1 MCALSHPTLYDP
13 IDCSL
18 PGSSVHEIF
27 QARILEWV
35 AISYSRGSS
44 WPKDQTHI
52 SCISC
57 ISRRILYHWAIW
69 EAPFFVSE
77 DARIWG
83 LRNHSFERNM
93 CWNYLGLVPF
103 VFTSG
108 VSSGLTV
115 GSGCSLMAARWQVFF
130 PSWVLSGLTSLFWSS
145 AIAHDCDILVYWY
158 GRKHFI
164 SQSLESFILFYKM
177 IVVPSLRTIWSTDL
191 LLFMLQIFIFLL
203 KGGPKTMGDIT
214 RRVLPEKWRN
224 GNVFPQWL
232 KEKQQIPHFM
242 GPGSQGAGRLV

>member
-1 MCALSHPTLYDP
+1 MCAQSCLTLCDP
-13 IDCSL
+13 VDCCL
-18 PGSSVHEIF
+18 PGFSVHGIPQE
-27 QARILEWV
+27 RILEWV
-35 AISYSRGSS
+35 AISFSRGSS

-130 PSWVLSGLTSLFWSS
+130 PSWVLSGLTGSCWR
-145 AIAHDCDILVYWY
+145 AEILMNVTSFVFQY
-158 GRKHFI
+158 GRKYYI
-164 SQSLESFILFYKM
+164 SHTSITFSSF
-177 IVVPSLRTIWSTDL
+177 
-191 LLFMLQIFIFLL
+191 
-203 KGGPKTMGDIT
+203 
-214 RRVLPEKWRN
+214 
-224 GNVFPQWL
+224 
-232 KEKQQIPHFM
+232 
-242 GPGSQGAGRLV
+242 

>member
-1 MCALSHPTLYDP
+1 M
-13 IDCSL
+13 DCSL

-44 WPKDQTHI
+44 WPRDQTHI

-57 ISRRILYHWAIW
+57 ISRRILYHCTMW

-83 LRNHSFERNM
+83 LWYHSFQRNM
-93 CWNYLGLVPF
+93 RCKYLGPVPF

-108 VSSGLTV
+108 VYSGHTV
-115 GSGCSLMAARWQVFF
+115 GSDYSLMAARWQVFF
-130 PSWVLSGLTSLFWSS
+130 PSWVLSGLTSSFWSA

-164 SQSLESFILFYKM
+164 SQSLQSFVLFYKV
-177 IVVPSLRTIWSTDL
+177 IVAPSLRTIWSIDL

-214 RRVLPEKWRN
+214 RRRVLPEKWRN
-224 GNVFPQWL
+224 RNIFPQWL
-232 KEKQQIPHFM
+232 KQK
-242 GPGSQGAGRLV
+242 